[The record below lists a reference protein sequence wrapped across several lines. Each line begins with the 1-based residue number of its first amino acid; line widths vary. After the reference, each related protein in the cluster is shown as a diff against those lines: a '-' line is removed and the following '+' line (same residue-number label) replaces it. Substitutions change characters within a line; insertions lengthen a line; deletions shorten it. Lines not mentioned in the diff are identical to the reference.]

1 MMIDLCDFPPRAAAS
16 ASSSCGRARPPMAR
30 PPTRRKLRRET
41 PSQKGVLCVVP
52 VIDNHSGSLTSIP
65 QAPEQAPG
73 KDVPSVPYRPFQ
85 AHKSGLV
92 SLFYCSSWWLV
103 LYLLMGFQFRENPWG
118 GSENRQQKEFGSS
131 GLFGAHDGG
140 IQYLL
145 CVASFVHSRD
155 GCKGR
160 FKSKGGRQI
169 VRRG

>member
-1 MMIDLCDFPPRAAAS
+1 
-16 ASSSCGRARPPMAR
+16 MAR

-85 AHKSGLV
+85 AHKSELV
-92 SLFYCSSWWLV
+92 SLFYCSSWWLA

-131 GLFGAHDGG
+131 GLLELMTGEFNLCFVSRRSFTVEIGAKVD
-140 IQYLL
+140 LSRKAVDKL
-145 CVASFVHSRD
+145 SAVAR
-155 GCKGR
+155 
-160 FKSKGGRQI
+160 I
-169 VRRG
+169 